1 MRSITYYFLAKST
14 GLSQSSIS
22 YMMRGK
28 GKPYLYTILMICDA
42 MDISLQDLIPNA
54 DEGTGI
60 EEKSLIHTFR

>member
-1 MRSITYYFLAKST
+1 METCLRSITYYFLVKST

-28 GKPYLYTILMICDA
+28 GKPILMICEA
-42 MDISLQDLIPNA
+42 MEDLIPNA